1 MIIAVY
7 FALRMWRKNVVTVPG
22 RQFNGTHGL
31 ADFVSHVSLIVTE
44 NAKIVTVV
52 FGY

>member
-1 MIIAVY
+1 VE
-7 FALRMWRKNVVTVPG
+7 KNAVTVLG
-22 RQFNGTHGL
+22 KQYNEVLGF
-31 ADFVSHVSLIVTE
+31 ADFVSYVSLIVTE